1 MSGPSRS
8 SNNEGRRGGRP
19 VLPPIRDLFPDQ
31 LAGHSQGSS
40 QEPPY
45 LTLAQLRVS
54 DDDDRSPRPPSRLI
68 GPGYHPST
76 HFPTASAHQHPR
88 DPVQPHPRH
97 PQAYQYPRYDSPDPS
112 SQRQDR
118 RQPSRHDVD
127 SRAEHHRG
135 LPGYPYDPQMPQGY
149 PHGTAARGTEAAYG
163 NRQGHPSWD
172 VPPTSYRMGTPQAYY
187 GSAQDAHPHRPRT
200 TVQTSL
206 GYHRSTEDEE
216 RTPTVLSREGASSS
230 TAYTHGHRPST
241 AESTSDA
248 PDSSSA
254 KYECEYCGKG
264 FNRPSSL
271 KIHLNSH
278 TGEKPFTCPYPGCG
292 RSFSVLSNMRRHTRV
307 HTNQGP
313 LVGETEAI
321 GLYSDPYAA
330 TASSS
335 SIGQSQP
342 AHAHHD
348 ASFTSY
354 HRRASSVS
362 SSSASSRRSRSPT
375 PDDPTTAKSRPEKR
389 SRHQYPK

>member
-1 MSGPSRS
+1 MMRLNADHTTYPPWLSRTTLGMLCLIYMSLATLHPCGDQFVECQYSRTYTSAVSDEGKFSANSVANVYRVACLLSNFSQPNPTIPSFHRMSGPSRS

-200 TVQTSL
+200 TVQTSM

-216 RTPTVLSREGASSS
+216 RTPTILSREGASSS
-230 TAYTHGHRPST
+230 TAYTHAHRPST

-271 KIHLNSH
+271 KVR
-278 TGEKPFTCPYPGCG
+278 
-292 RSFSVLSNMRRHTRV
+292 RSFKPT
-307 HTNQGP
+307 
-313 LVGETEAI
+313 
-321 GLYSDPYAA
+321 SD
-330 TASSS
+330 
-335 SIGQSQP
+335 
-342 AHAHHD
+342 
-348 ASFTSY
+348 
-354 HRRASSVS
+354 
-362 SSSASSRRSRSPT
+362 
-375 PDDPTTAKSRPEKR
+375 
-389 SRHQYPK
+389 